1 MNKKFII
8 KGTDVEVKVGDCL
21 HVSNLEEKD
30 LVNLTKAGILQ
41 ERNAV
46 DLVDVVKKLANK
58 MGISLDACHYTLEL
72 LEVANPAIVFSL
84 LLKEVAIMLDK
95 QYEGHIM
102 DSEYLWIVSTKN
114 GEIKE
119 IPASFV
125 NSNTSS
131 LFRTKEDAEYACNIL
146 EYYWNLVWGDEQED

>member
-1 MNKKFII
+1 MNKKFVI

-30 LVNLTKAGILQ
+30 LVSLTKAGILQ

-58 MGISLDACHYTLEL
+58 MGVSLGTCHSMLEV
-72 LEVANPAIVFSL
+72 LEVANPSIVFSL
-84 LLKEVAIMLDK
+84 LLKEVAIILDK

-102 DSEYLWIVSTKN
+102 DSAHLWIVSTKN

-125 NSNTSS
+125 NSNTSA
-131 LFRTKEDAEYACNIL
+131 LFRTKEDAEYACGIL
-146 EYYWNLVWGDEQED
+146 AYYWNLIWRDEQED